1 MIYFFNIS
9 HTHLPNTISLLIFLP
24 QGHCSQFSPTEHGG
38 SLGWKKVGYC
48 SGSQAPTA
56 SPTDYSGTCT
66 YEKCVGGTASP
77 STSPSSSPSKG
88 PTGSPSASP
97 SKAPSRAP
105 SASPESAPLSRRKLQ
120 AETIPRLSR
129 NLEVCTTEDVLN
141 YSSSTDY
148 EEGDVVRI
156 GTKRFKC
163 RGWPN
168 GLWCKE
174 SAYAPSLK
182 PGIWSDAWV
191 EDGNCLYEP
200 PPPSQSPSKNPT
212 KTPSVSPT
220 SNVSIFVKSYD
231 IHISVHILKK
241 DTESIFSSHHLH
253 IPFSSQPLLS
263 QPTSSPTTSPT
274 NAPSSSPTSNVS
286 INICV

>member
-1 MIYFFNIS
+1 MIYFFGTY
-9 HTHLPNTISLLIFLP
+9 HTTHLPNTFSLLIFLP
-24 QGHCSQFSPTEHGG
+24 QGHCSQFSPSEHGG

-48 SGSQAPTA
+48 SGSQAPTT

-66 YEKCVGGTASP
+66 YEKCVDGTASP

-97 SKAPSRAP
+97 SKAPTGSP
-105 SASPESAPLSRRKLQ
+105 SGSPITAPLTR
-120 AETIPRLSR
+120 R

-148 EEGDVVRI
+148 KEGDVVRI
-156 GTKRFKC
+156 GTTRFKC

-168 GLWCKE
+168 GLWCNK

-182 PGIWSDAWV
+182 PGIWSDAWS

-200 PPPSQSPSKNPT
+200 PPPSQSPSKSPT
-212 KTPSVSPT
+212 NTPSVSPT
-220 SNVSIFVKSYD
+220 QNVSVYQ
-231 IHISVHILKK
+231 HIS
-241 DTESIFSSHHLH
+241 
-253 IPFSSQPLLS
+253 
-263 QPTSSPTTSPT
+263 
-274 NAPSSSPTSNVS
+274 
-286 INICV
+286 CV